1 MRLTRGFKIEY
12 RDDLTHLFKTSKN
25 LYNQALYILNQEYK
39 NSGKYISYGELDK
52 IMKRTFN
59 LEKEINYKLLPAQ
72 TSQQILKL
80 LDKNYK
86 SFFKS
91 IKDYKSNPTKY
102 KGTPKP
108 PKYKKE
114 YNILIYTNQNSK
126 IKDKSIKLSK
136 VKEVIKIPK
145 NIWVDELLNYK
156 QIRILPKKS
165 YIKVEIIYEVKELNP
180 KLDKNSYASIDLGVN
195 NIITLITNIKTRPL
209 IINGKPLKSFNLYYN
224 KLKSKYQSIKDKQG
238 IKQNT
243 KRIIKIE
250 EKRENYFSNIFHQI
264 SRKIINYLLDN
275 KISKLVIGYNKEWKN
290 DVKMRKSNKQTF
302 IQIPFNKLLQ
312 YLEYKA
318 NLVGIEVI
326 YQEESY
332 TSKADALN
340 FDKIPNYKKD
350 KKGSYQFS
358 GKRVKR
364 GLYKSAKGVLLNS
377 DVNGA
382 INILRKVIGDAFI
395 KLSDIGLWSNPVKIN
410 PLQTIPIKVYNY
422 V

>member
-1 MRLTRGFKIEY
+1 LRLTRGFKIKY

-39 NSGKYISYGELDK
+39 NSAKYISYVELDK
-52 IMKRTFN
+52 IMKNTLN

-195 NIITLITNIKTRPL
+195 NIITLITNINTNPL
-209 IINGKPLKSFNLYYN
+209 IINGKPLKSFNVYYN
-224 KLKSKYQSIKDKQG
+224 KLKSKYQSIKDKQK
-238 IKQNT
+238 IKRNT
-243 KRIIKIE
+243 KKLIKIE

-275 KISKLVIGYNKEWKN
+275 KISKLVIGYNKEWKS
-290 DVKMRKSNKQTF
+290 DVKMRKNNKQTF

-340 FDKIPNYKKD
+340 FDKIPNYKD
-350 KKGSYQFS
+350 KKASYQFS

>member
-1 MRLTRGFKIEY
+1 MRLTRGFKIKY
-12 RDDLTHLFKTSKN
+12 RDDLTHLFKISKN

-39 NSGKYISYGELDK
+39 NNAKYISYVELDK
-52 IMKRTFN
+52 IMKNILN

-91 IKDYKSNPTKY
+91 IKDYKLNPTKY

-126 IKDKSIKLSK
+126 IKDKVIKLSK
-136 VKEVIKIPK
+136 LKKTIKIPN

-156 QIRILPKKS
+156 QIRLLPKKG

-195 NIITLITNIKTRPL
+195 NIITLITNIKTNPL
-209 IINGKPLKSFNLYYN
+209 IINGKPLKSFNVYYN
-224 KLKSKYQSIKDKQG
+224 KLKSKYQSIKDKQN
-238 IKQNT
+238 IKRNT
-243 KRIIKIE
+243 NKLTKIE

-264 SRKIINYLLDN
+264 SRKIINYLLKN
-275 KISKLVIGYNKEWKN
+275 KISKLVIGYNKEWKT

-332 TSKADALN
+332 TSKADALILDN
-340 FDKIPNYKKD
+340 LPTYKD
-350 KKGSYQFS
+350 KKIV
-358 GKRVKR
+358 VKEQKEE
-364 GLYKSAKGVLLNS
+364 Y
-377 DVNGA
+377 
-382 INILRKVIGDAFI
+382 IN
-395 KLSDIGLWSNPVKIN
+395 
-410 PLQTIPIKVYNY
+410 QQKVYCLTLI
-422 V
+422 